1 MVITKPHSITQS
13 QNLILGAVFEL
24 FKQMVKR
31 WEKEERNFV
40 IKLTLSKLKMV
51 KAGDKFKAH
60 LRTFSKTLNWVIL

>member
-13 QNLILGAVFEL
+13 HNLILGAVFEL

-40 IKLTLSKLKMV
+40 TKLIGGQTQN
-51 KAGDKFKAH
+51 G
-60 LRTFSKTLNWVIL
+60 